1 MPARRKRK
9 TRQAPEGEEEETEL
23 AQYEHGEAAADA
35 VAEDLQAGIREMV
48 LYALD
53 PEIAN
58 RVSWSTANFPTLAS
72 LASLAGDDLFSRLPI
87 ERQRELLEDQSQ
99 QTPVERGDGLMPAV
113 RVKHAAGRLASV
125 AQLSA
130 IFEECVGPAE
140 LEASTR
146 TNYHAS
152 WRLVVTWGIAHECV
166 AGVLPMTKDTLK
178 ALTLELLMAGCASG
192 TIGSVWSSIEERHRR
207 FGHPLPLGEP
217 GAFRRLYKAVSA
229 VKGAPSRVIFP
240 IGSHHMKRMMGLLGL
255 SSAQERDVLMCC
267 TGTALNCRV
276 GEVTFFR
283 ICDFLWDHDAPYHE
297 KYLGTAAVRIYQR
310 KKDTGR
316 KGHLPRLGRAS
327 NVEWDLVLRLR
338 RYAEQ
343 HNLEVSAEC
352 IKGENPGAGC
362 RHCPPF
368 FFKEP
373 SGERRQTQ
381 KREPV
386 SRQMV
391 TDAVIRSLQLVGTD
405 TTYFSGSSM
414 RRGGISAA
422 LTAKVPAPVLYLQ
435 SGHGGKMA
443 AQNYMIPADPS
454 VWYENFAALQL

>member
-113 RVKHAAGRLASV
+113 HVKHAAGRLASV
-125 AQLSA
+125 AQLAA

-146 TNYHAS
+146 ASYHAS

-192 TIGSVWSSIEERHRR
+192 TIGNVWSSIEERHRR

-297 KYLGTAAVRIYQR
+297 KYLGTAAVRIYRR
-310 KKDTGR
+310 KQDTGR

-327 NVEWDLVLRLR
+327 NVEWDLVLRCGDMRSSTTWRLAQSASKASIRGLGVDTVHRSFSRSPQERVDRLR
-338 RYAEQ
+338 NGNQ
-343 HNLEVSAEC
+343 
-352 IKGENPGAGC
+352 
-362 RHCPPF
+362 
-368 FFKEP
+368 
-373 SGERRQTQ
+373 
-381 KREPV
+381 
-386 SRQMV
+386 SRG
-391 TDAVIRSLQLVGTD
+391 R
-405 TTYFSGSSM
+405 
-414 RRGGISAA
+414 
-422 LTAKVPAPVLYLQ
+422 
-435 SGHGGKMA
+435 
-443 AQNYMIPADPS
+443 
-454 VWYENFAALQL
+454 W